1 MDINKPNATEGVASP
16 SLPAEHPLAHL
27 VIPFEKVDYARR
39 GVHFEARVEPAQ
51 VVLAAA
57 LMEQEGF
64 ALDAVTG
71 VDWPQD
77 NQMEVVYD
85 YFHPMMGWR
94 TAVRTRVRRD
104 LPEVPSI
111 AHIYPGANWHERE
124 AWEFFGIHFS
134 GHPQLTPLLL
144 PDDADYHPLRK
155 DFAVA

>member
-1 MDINKPNATEGVASP
+1 MNINDTNIKPEVATP
-16 SLPAEHPLAHL
+16 LPVGEHPLAHL
-27 VIPFEKVDYARR
+27 TLPFDKVDFSRR
-39 GVHFEARVEPAQ
+39 GIHFEAKVEPAQ

-57 LMEQEGF
+57 LMDQEGF

-85 YFHPMMGWR
+85 FFHPTLGWR
-94 TAVRTRVRRD
+94 AAVRTRVRRD

-134 GHPQLTPLLL
+134 GHPHLAPLLL

-155 DFAVA
+155 DFAAA

>member
-1 MDINKPNATEGVASP
+1 MNINNTNTQPKVAP
-16 SLPAEHPLAHL
+16 PLPAAEHPLAHL
-27 VIPFEKVDYARR
+27 ALPLERVDYARR
-39 GVHFEARVEPAQ
+39 GVHFEAHVEPAQ

-77 NQMEVVYD
+77 NQMEIVYD
-85 YFHPMMGWR
+85 YFHPALGWR
-94 TAVRTRVRRD
+94 VAVRTRVRRD

-134 GHPQLTPLLL
+134 GHPNLAPLLL

-155 DFAVA
+155 DFAAA

>member
-1 MDINKPNATEGVASP
+1 MALNNANTSQGVAK
-16 SLPAEHPLAHL
+16 PAVPVEHPLDHL
-27 VIPFEKVDYARR
+27 VIPFEKVDWTRR
-39 GVHFEARVEPAQ
+39 GVHYEARVEPGQ

-57 LMEQEGF
+57 LMDQEGF
-64 ALDAVTG
+64 AFDAVTG
-71 VDWPQD
+71 VDWPRD

-85 YFHPMMGWR
+85 FFHPATGGR
-94 TAVRTRVRRD
+94 AAVRTRVPRG

-111 AHIYPGANWHERE
+111 AHVYPGANWHERE